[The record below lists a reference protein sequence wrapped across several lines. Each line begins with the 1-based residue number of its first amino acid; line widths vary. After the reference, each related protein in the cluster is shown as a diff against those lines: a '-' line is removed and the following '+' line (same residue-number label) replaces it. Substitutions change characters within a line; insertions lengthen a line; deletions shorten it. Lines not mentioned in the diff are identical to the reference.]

1 MSAVRVKPRMRG
13 VSHEYAFYASL
24 LLGLALVV
32 AASGTLEHVA
42 TAAFAGSV
50 AAMFGVSA
58 LYHRITWPPATRR
71 WLCRLDHAMIYTLI
85 AGSYTAFGLL
95 VLSGMWRVVVLT
107 VVWSGC
113 LGGALL
119 KASWVDAPKWLDAVI
134 CVGLGWVGVAA
145 YRQFLELGTGGVSLV
160 VASGVCYT
168 LGAVVYARKR
178 PDPVPAVFGYHEIFH
193 VLVIAAVACQYVAVA
208 FFAL

>member
-1 MSAVRVKPRMRG
+1 MVEARLKPRLRG

-24 LLGLALVV
+24 LFGSLLVL

-42 TAAFAGSV
+42 TAVFAGSV

-58 LYHRITWPPATRR
+58 LYHRVTWSVATRR

-95 VLSGMWRVVVLT
+95 VLSGNWRVVILT
-107 VVWSGC
+107 IVWAGC
-113 LGGALL
+113 LAGTVL
-119 KASWVDAPKWLDAVI
+119 KTSWVDAPKWLDAAI
-134 CVGLGWVGVAA
+134 CVALGWTGVVA
-145 YRQFLELGTGGVSLV
+145 YRQFLDLGAGGVSLV
-160 VASGVCYT
+160 VASGVFYT
-168 LGAVVYARKR
+168 LGALVYARKR